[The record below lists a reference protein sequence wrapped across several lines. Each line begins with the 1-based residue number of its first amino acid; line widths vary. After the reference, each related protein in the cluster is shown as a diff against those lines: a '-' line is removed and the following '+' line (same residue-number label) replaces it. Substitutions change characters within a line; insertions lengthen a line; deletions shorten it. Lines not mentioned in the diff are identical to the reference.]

1 MGKNGTIIYAT
12 TLYDGK
18 SKLDNVYVT
27 IEGDKVVEVSKEKK
41 EYDYSGVV
49 TPAFIDAHSHI
60 GLERQGEPGQE
71 GEVNDR
77 ASQILPTLNPLNS
90 VYFDD
95 RAFEEAVDFGVLY
108 SCVIP
113 GSGNLI
119 GGKAM
124 VIKNFSK
131 NRKDA
136 VLKDYGYKMA
146 LGYNPRS
153 TTSWKGERPN
163 TRMGVYA
170 LLEDKFESVLV
181 KKKKAVLSKE
191 RKIKELENK
200 IAEKNLGKESIEK
213 EKSMIN
219 KEFELEFNTEDLALL
234 EILERKKTV
243 KVHVHKEDD
252 ALYLIDLVKK
262 YNIKVTADHV
272 CDVFHTEVFDDLA
285 DAGIDIVYGP
295 LGSFDYKVELK
306 NARYTNVK
314 KLMDSKAFFGLM
326 TDHPVILTSNLRESL
341 KYFLIQGM
349 SEESAISLIT
359 YKNAK
364 ILDLDDKLGNIEAG
378 KLASLVVW
386 NKNPFYLG
394 AYPDIVIGEGKILR
408 DKT

>member
-1 MGKNGTIIYAT
+1 
-12 TLYDGK
+12 
-18 SKLDNVYVT
+18 
-27 IEGDKVVEVSKEKK
+27 
-41 EYDYSGVV
+41 
-49 TPAFIDAHSHI
+49 
-60 GLERQGEPGQE
+60 
-71 GEVNDR
+71 
-77 ASQILPTLNPLNS
+77 
-90 VYFDD
+90 
-95 RAFEEAVDFGVLY
+95 
-108 SCVIP
+108 
-113 GSGNLI
+113 
-119 GGKAM
+119 
-124 VIKNFSK
+124 
-131 NRKDA
+131 
-136 VLKDYGYKMA
+136 
-146 LGYNPRS
+146 
-153 TTSWKGERPN
+153 
-163 TRMGVYA
+163 
-170 LLEDKFESVLV
+170 
-181 KKKKAVLSKE
+181 
-191 RKIKELENK
+191 
-200 IAEKNLGKESIEK
+200 
-213 EKSMIN
+213 MIN

-306 NARYTNVK
+306 NARYANVK

-364 ILDLDDKLGNIEAG
+364 ILDLDDKLGSIEAG

>member
-1 MGKNGTIIYAT
+1 MDKNKTVIYAT
-12 TLYDGK
+12 TLFDGK
-18 SKLDNVYVT
+18 SKIDNVYITV
-27 IEGDKVVEVSKEKK
+27 EGDKITEVSKEKR
-41 EYDYSGVV
+41 EYDFLGVV

-71 GEVNDR
+71 GEVNDH
-77 ASQILPTLNPLNS
+77 AGQVLPTLNPLNS

-95 RAFEEAVDFGVLY
+95 RAYEEAVDFGVLY
-108 SCVIP
+108 SCIIP
-113 GSGNLI
+113 GSGNVI
-119 GGKAM
+119 GGKAL

-153 TTSWKGERPN
+153 TTSWKGDRPN
-163 TRMGVYA
+163 TRMGVYS
-170 LLEDKFESVLV
+170 LLEEKFDSLLN
-181 KKKKAVLSKE
+181 KKAKAELSKE
-191 RKIKELENK
+191 KKIKELENK
-200 IAEKNLGKESIEK
+200 ITEKNLNNESIEK
-213 EKSMIN
+213 EKSIIN
-219 KEFELEFNTEDLALL
+219 KEFDLEFNAEDLALL
-234 EILERKKTV
+234 EILEGKKTA

-252 ALYLIDLVKK
+252 VLYLVDLVKK

-272 CDVFHTEVFDDLA
+272 CDVFHTEIFDELA
-285 DAGIDIVYGP
+285 AAGIDIVYGP

-326 TDHPVILTSNLRESL
+326 TDHPVILTPNIRESL

-349 SEESAISLIT
+349 SEAEAISLVT

-364 ILDLDDKLGNIEAG
+364 ILGLDDKLGTIEAG
-378 KLASLVVW
+378 KTASLIVW
-386 NKNPFYLG
+386 NNNPFYLG
-394 AYPDIVIGEGKILR
+394 AYPEIVIGEGKILR
-408 DKT
+408 NKT

>member
-1 MGKNGTIIYAT
+1 MDKNKTVIYAT
-12 TLYDGK
+12 TLFDGK
-18 SKLDNVYVT
+18 SKIDNVYITV
-27 IEGDKVVEVSKEKK
+27 EGDKITEVSKEKR
-41 EYDYSGVV
+41 EYDFLGVV

-71 GEVNDR
+71 GEVNDH
-77 ASQILPTLNPLNS
+77 AGQILPTLNPLNS

-95 RAFEEAVDFGVLY
+95 RAYEEAVDFGVLY
-108 SCVIP
+108 SCIIP
-113 GSGNLI
+113 GSGNVI
-119 GGKAM
+119 GGKAL

-153 TTSWKGERPN
+153 TTSWKGDRPN
-163 TRMGVYA
+163 TRMGVYS
-170 LLEDKFESVLV
+170 LLEEKFDSLLN
-181 KKKKAVLSKE
+181 KKAKAELSKE
-191 RKIKELENK
+191 KKIKELENK
-200 IAEKNLGKESIEK
+200 ITEKNLNNESIEK
-213 EKSMIN
+213 EKSIIN
-219 KEFELEFNTEDLALL
+219 KEFDLEFNTEDLALL
-234 EILERKKTV
+234 EILEGKKIA

-252 ALYLIDLVKK
+252 VLYLIDLVKK

-272 CDVFHTEVFDDLA
+272 CDVFHTEIFDELA
-285 DAGIDIVYGP
+285 AAGIDIVYGP

-326 TDHPVILTSNLRESL
+326 TDHPVILTPNIRESL

-349 SEESAISLIT
+349 SEEEAISLVT

-364 ILDLDDKLGNIEAG
+364 ILGLDDKLGTIEAE
-378 KLASLVVW
+378 KTASLIVW
-386 NKNPFYLG
+386 NNNPFYLG
-394 AYPDIVIGEGKILR
+394 AYPEIVIGEGKILR
-408 DKT
+408 NKT